1 MEIAQIGNNKI
12 IANKKKKKNKKKGNC
27 KIEKKLGKSLI
38 FKSYMLNS

>member
-12 IANKKKKKNKKKGNC
+12 IANKKNKKKGNS